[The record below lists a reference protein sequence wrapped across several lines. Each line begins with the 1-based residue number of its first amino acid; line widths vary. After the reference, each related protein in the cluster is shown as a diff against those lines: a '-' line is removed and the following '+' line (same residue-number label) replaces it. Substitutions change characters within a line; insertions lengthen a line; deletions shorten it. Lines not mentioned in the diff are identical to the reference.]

1 MLALVVMGSF
11 SIMIAGV
18 ATFMTS
24 NERSS
29 ARDRD
34 VARALNTA
42 EAGLNNA
49 LAVLTQQD
57 STGTSPIG
65 STLSSTS
72 FSIDGGS
79 GTYSATKTSALEWTI
94 SATGT

>member
-1 MLALVVMGSF
+1 MLALVIMGAL
-11 SIMIAGV
+11 SITIASV
-18 ATFMTS
+18 ALYTTS
-24 NERSS
+24 NETHS

-57 STGTSPIG
+57 STGTSPSG
-65 STLSSTS
+65 GRQVSHKPANANGLPP
-72 FSIDGGS
+72 SIS
-79 GTYSATKTSALEWTI
+79 
-94 SATGT
+94 